1 MIDTNMKSI
10 LDNKIN
16 IITIEKV
23 EKSIEKKQP
32 QGNNTYV

>member
-1 MIDTNMKSI
+1 MIDTNMKSM

-23 EKSIEKKQP
+23 EKP
-32 QGNNTYV
+32 QGSNTYVKLKKS